1 VFLDIARSR
10 EAYGL
15 AAPREGVHRSR
26 LVTGLAGAFALM
38 TVVLAV
44 GGLAGSLILLP
55 VAALFAA
62 MTYVLWSHASG
73 RLMGRLYRSVEDQAR
88 TAGAT
93 AGSDRQRARGGRQ
106 RETRDRGG
114 FGAGPREEWTAPR
127 EGRSVTEEARRRAR
141 QQARARQ
148 GRAADGGRGQRRR
161 RQRAS
166 RPGETSGPTARE
178 AYETLGVEPGADESA
193 VKQAYRRRIKEVH
206 PDAADGD
213 AEEFKRVQAAYDR
226 LTE

>member
-1 VFLDIARSR
+1 
-10 EAYGL
+10 
-15 AAPREGVHRSR
+15 
-26 LVTGLAGAFALM
+26 M

-44 GGLAGSLILLP
+44 GGLAGSPVLLP

-62 MTYVLWSHASG
+62 MTYVLWSHATG
-73 RLMGRLYRSVEDQAR
+73 RLMGRLYRSVEDRAR
-88 TAGAT
+88 TAGA
-93 AGSDRQRARGGRQ
+93 GSTRGRGS
-106 RETRDRGG
+106 RERTGQARGG

-127 EGRSVTEEARRRAR
+127 EGRSVTDEARRRAR
-141 QQARARQ
+141 QQARTRR
-148 GRAADGGRGQRRR
+148 GPAADGRRGQRQRRQR

-166 RPGETSGPTARE
+166 RPGQESDPTARE

-193 VKQAYRRRIKEVH
+193 VKRAYRERIKEVH

-213 AEEFKRVQAAYDR
+213 AEEFKRVQAAYNR

>member
-1 VFLDIARSR
+1 M
-10 EAYGL
+10 
-15 AAPREGVHRSR
+15 HRSR

-38 TVVLAV
+38 TVVLAI
-44 GGLAGSLILLP
+44 GGLAGSLMLLP

-62 MTYVLWSHASG
+62 MTYILWSHASG

-88 TAGAT
+88 TAGA
-93 AGSDRQRARGGRQ
+93 GGGRQRARSGQ
-106 RETRDRGG
+106 QQESRERGG

-141 QQARARQ
+141 QQARARR
-148 GRAADGGRGQRRR
+148 GRAAGASRGQRRR
-161 RQRAS
+161 RQRADS
-166 RPGETSGPTARE
+166 PGGESGPTAWE
-178 AYETLGVEPGADESA
+178 AYEALGVEPGADESA
-193 VKQAYRRRIKEVH
+193 VKRAYRERIKDVH

>member
-1 VFLDIARSR
+1 
-10 EAYGL
+10 
-15 AAPREGVHRSR
+15 
-26 LVTGLAGAFALM
+26 M

-62 MTYVLWSHASG
+62 MTYILWSHASG

-88 TAGAT
+88 TAGA
-93 AGSDRQRARGGRQ
+93 GGGRQRARSGQ
-106 RETRDRGG
+106 QQESRERGG

-141 QQARARQ
+141 QQARERR

-161 RQRAS
+161 RRAS
-166 RPGETSGPTARE
+166 RPGAESGPTARE
-178 AYETLGVEPGADESA
+178 AYRTLGVEPGADESA
-193 VKQAYRRRIKEVH
+193 VKEAYRQRIKEVH

>member
-1 VFLDIARSR
+1 M
-10 EAYGL
+10 
-15 AAPREGVHRSR
+15 HRSR

-62 MTYVLWSHASG
+62 MTYVLWSHATG
-73 RLMGRLYRSVEDQAR
+73 RLMGRLYRSVENQAR
-88 TAGAT
+88 TAGA
-93 AGSDRQRARGGRQ
+93 AGGGRQRARRERQ
-106 RETRDRGG
+106 RGGSDRGG

-148 GRAADGGRGQRRR
+148 GRAADRGRGQRRQR
-161 RQRAS
+161 RAS

-193 VKQAYRRRIKEVH
+193 VKRAYRERIKDVH

>member
-1 VFLDIARSR
+1 
-10 EAYGL
+10 
-15 AAPREGVHRSR
+15 VHRSR

-62 MTYVLWSHASG
+62 MTYILWSHASG

-88 TAGAT
+88 TAGA
-93 AGSDRQRARGGRQ
+93 GGGRQRARSGQ
-106 RETRDRGG
+106 QQESRERGG

-141 QQARARQ
+141 QQARERR

-161 RQRAS
+161 RRAS
-166 RPGETSGPTARE
+166 RPGAESGPTARE
-178 AYETLGVEPGADESA
+178 AYRTLGVEPGADESA
-193 VKQAYRRRIKEVH
+193 VKEAYRQRIKEVH

>member
-1 VFLDIARSR
+1 
-10 EAYGL
+10 
-15 AAPREGVHRSR
+15 VHRSR

-62 MTYVLWSHASG
+62 MTYILWSHASG

-88 TAGAT
+88 TAGA
-93 AGSDRQRARGGRQ
+93 GGGRQRARSGQ
-106 RETRDRGG
+106 QQESRERGG

-141 QQARARQ
+141 QQARERR

-161 RQRAS
+161 RRAS
-166 RPGETSGPTARE
+166 RPGAESGPTARE
-178 AYETLGVEPGADESA
+178 AYRTLGVEPGADESA
-193 VKQAYRRRIKEVH
+193 VKEAYRRRIKEVH

>member
-1 VFLDIARSR
+1 M
-10 EAYGL
+10 
-15 AAPREGVHRSR
+15 HRSR

-38 TVVLAV
+38 TVVLVV

-62 MTYVLWSHASG
+62 MTYILWSHASG

-88 TAGAT
+88 TAGAA
-93 AGSDRQRARGGRQ
+93 AGGRQRARSGQQQEGR
-106 RETRDRGG
+106 ERGG

-161 RQRAS
+161 RRAS
-166 RPGETSGPTARE
+166 RPGAESGPTARE
-178 AYETLGVEPGADESA
+178 AYRTLGVEPGADEST
-193 VKQAYRRRIKEVH
+193 VKQAYRQRIKEVH

>member
-1 VFLDIARSR
+1 M
-10 EAYGL
+10 
-15 AAPREGVHRSR
+15 GVHRSR

-62 MTYVLWSHASG
+62 MTYILWSHASG
-73 RLMGRLYRSVEDQAR
+73 RLMGRLYRSVENQAR
-88 TAGAT
+88 TADA
-93 AGSDRQRARGGRQ
+93 AGGGRQRARSGND
-106 RETRDRGG
+106 RERGG

-161 RQRAS
+161 RRAS

-178 AYETLGVEPGADESA
+178 AYETLGVEPGADEST
-193 VKQAYRRRIKEVH
+193 VKRAYRQRIKEVH

>member
-1 VFLDIARSR
+1 MC
-10 EAYGL
+10 
-15 AAPREGVHRSR
+15 VHRSR

-62 MTYVLWSHASG
+62 MTYVLWAHASG

-93 AGSDRQRARGGRQ
+93 AGSQRRARDGA
-106 RETRDRGG
+106 DRGAGSSRGGAG

-141 QQARARQ
+141 QQARERR

-161 RQRAS
+161 RQRAG
-166 RPGETSGPTARE
+166 RPGGESGPTARE

-193 VKQAYRRRIKEVH
+193 VKRAYRDRIKEVH

>member
-1 VFLDIARSR
+1 M
-10 EAYGL
+10 
-15 AAPREGVHRSR
+15 GVHRSR

-62 MTYVLWSHASG
+62 MTYILWAHASG

-88 TAGAT
+88 TADA
-93 AGSDRQRARGGRQ
+93 AGGGRQRARSGQRRGGR
-106 RETRDRGG
+106 ERGG

-141 QQARARQ
+141 QQARARRGHAAGPGQ
-148 GRAADGGRGQRRR
+148 GQRR

-166 RPGETSGPTARE
+166 RPGGESGPTARE

-193 VKQAYRRRIKEVH
+193 VKRAYRERIKEVH
-206 PDAADGD
+206 PDQGGD
-213 AEEFKRVQAAYDR
+213 EAEFRRVQKAYDTVR
-226 LTE
+226 RYAS

>member
-1 VFLDIARSR
+1 M
-10 EAYGL
+10 
-15 AAPREGVHRSR
+15 HRSR

-62 MTYVLWSHASG
+62 MTYILWSHASG

-88 TAGAT
+88 TTGTT
-93 AGSDRQRARGGRQ
+93 AGSQQRSRGRNGR
-106 RETRDRGG
+106 ERGG

-141 QQARARQ
+141 QQARERR

-161 RQRAS
+161 RRAS
-166 RPGETSGPTARE
+166 RPGAESGPTARE
-178 AYETLGVEPGADESA
+178 AYRTLGVEPGADESA
-193 VKQAYRRRIKEVH
+193 VKEAYRQRIKEVH

>member
-1 VFLDIARSR
+1 M
-10 EAYGL
+10 
-15 AAPREGVHRSR
+15 GVHRSR

-62 MTYVLWSHASG
+62 MTYILWSHASG
-73 RLMGRLYRSVEDQAR
+73 RLMGRLYRSVENQAR
-88 TAGAT
+88 TADA
-93 AGSDRQRARGGRQ
+93 AGGGRQRARSGND
-106 RETRDRGG
+106 RERGG

-141 QQARARQ
+141 QQARARR
-148 GRAADGGRGQRRR
+148 GRAAGASRGQRRR
-161 RQRAS
+161 RQRTDS
-166 RPGETSGPTARE
+166 PGGESGPTAWE
-178 AYETLGVEPGADESA
+178 AYEALGVEPGADESA
-193 VKQAYRRRIKEVH
+193 VKRAYRERIKDVH